1 MYSYSSPSLFIVG
14 VLFLNEFNTDI
25 PAFHHQAGILFS
37 SIGKKQS
44 SSAKPPNP
52 RPTEPPSN
60 KPHIGKPHTNE
71 QTKPS
76 SDPSSTNEPMT
87 PAWDHSSFGWKPSPV
102 QPNTSPPKQPAS
114 TDDSQTEGTTMPP
127 WNPSSYGWKPNSL
140 HVQDDVA
147 DMDYDGKEVPTQPFE
162 EWLGSEMPWLNN
174 DIESFAAALN
184 SKPVIVQVANN
195 TTNINI
201 QVDQSS
207 NTTNET
213 TNNQHTTNNTVNN
226 QSTSSSNIVNNNN
239 LNQTAKI
246 SAVSSSPRESED
258 LCSEIN
264 NTTQSSIP
272 TASSSSQQ
280 IREDLCAAD
289 EIINNATQ
297 STLEDVPTGIKLNRP
312 HRSIARFY
320 RRKGCTSPQAKA
332 KAPNSKLR
340 ALTFRPHIKKFINEK
355 VRHVRLDTALPTA
368 DTSVPAADEEYDRV
382 RARAD
387 GKYMKMSGKRG
398 MNDV

>member
-1 MYSYSSPSLFIVG
+1 
-14 VLFLNEFNTDI
+14 
-25 PAFHHQAGILFS
+25 
-37 SIGKKQS
+37 
-44 SSAKPPNP
+44 
-52 RPTEPPSN
+52 
-60 KPHIGKPHTNE
+60 
-71 QTKPS
+71 
-76 SDPSSTNEPMT
+76 
-87 PAWDHSSFGWKPSPV
+87 
-102 QPNTSPPKQPAS
+102 
-114 TDDSQTEGTTMPP
+114 
-127 WNPSSYGWKPNSL
+127 
-140 HVQDDVA
+140 
-147 DMDYDGKEVPTQPFE
+147 MDYDGKELPTQPTFE
-162 EWLGSEMPWLNN
+162 EWLGSEMPWLNK
-174 DIESFAAALN
+174 DIENFAAALN

-207 NTTNET
+207 NTTKET
-213 TNNQHTTNNTVNN
+213 TINQHTTYNTVNN

-239 LNQTAKI
+239 LNQTKI
-246 SAVSSSPRESED
+246 SAASSSPREIRED
-258 LCSEIN
+258 LCAADEITN
-264 NTTQSSIP
+264 ATQSLMPTAKIS

-280 IREDLCAAD
+280 IREDLRAAD
-289 EIINNATQ
+289 EILNNATQ

>member
-76 SDPSSTNEPMT
+76 SDPSSTNEPTT

-297 STLEDVPTGIKLNRP
+297 STLAGINLIRP
-312 HRSIARFY
+312 RRSIVNFY

-332 KAPNSKLR
+332 PTSKLR

-355 VRHVRLDTALPTA
+355 VRHVRLDTAVPTA
-368 DTSVPAADEEYDRV
+368 DKSVPTADEEYDRV
-382 RARAD
+382 RAKAD

-398 MNDV
+398 INDV

>member
-1 MYSYSSPSLFIVG
+1 LYSYSSPSLFIVG

-52 RPTEPPSN
+52 PTEPPSN

-114 TDDSQTEGTTMPP
+114 IDDSQTEGTTMPP

-246 SAVSSSPRESED
+246 SAVSGSSPRESED

-264 NTTQSSIP
+264 NTTQSSVP

-297 STLEDVPTGIKLNRP
+297 STLAGINLIRP
-312 HRSIARFY
+312 RRSIVNFY
-320 RRKGCTSPQAKA
+320 RRKGCTSPQAN
-332 KAPNSKLR
+332 APTSKLR
-340 ALTFRPHIKKFINEK
+340 ALTFRPHIKKFISEK
-355 VRHVRLDTALPTA
+355 VRHVRLDTAVPTA
-368 DTSVPAADEEYDRV
+368 DKSVPTADEEYDRV
-382 RARAD
+382 RAKAD

-398 MNDV
+398 INDV

>member
-1 MYSYSSPSLFIVG
+1 
-14 VLFLNEFNTDI
+14 
-25 PAFHHQAGILFS
+25 
-37 SIGKKQS
+37 
-44 SSAKPPNP
+44 
-52 RPTEPPSN
+52 
-60 KPHIGKPHTNE
+60 
-71 QTKPS
+71 
-76 SDPSSTNEPMT
+76 MT
-87 PAWDHSSFGWKPSPV
+87 PAWDHSSFGWNPSPV

-114 TDDSQTEGTTMPP
+114 TDDSQTEET

-140 HVQDDVA
+140 QVEDDIKVPPSPEPPA
-147 DMDYDGKEVPTQPFE
+147 PASLDVDMDYDGKELPTQPTFE
-162 EWLGSEMPWLNN
+162 EWLGSEMPWLNK
-174 DIESFAAALN
+174 DIENFAAALN

-213 TNNQHTTNNTVNN
+213 TNNQHTTYNTVNN

-239 LNQTAKI
+239 LNQTKI
-246 SAVSSSPRESED
+246 SAASSSPREIRED
-258 LCSEIN
+258 LCAADEITN
-264 NTTQSSIP
+264 ATQSLMPTAKIS

-280 IREDLCAAD
+280 IREDLRAAD
-289 EIINNATQ
+289 EILNNATQ
-297 STLEDVPTGIKLNRP
+297 STLAGINLIRP
-312 HRSIARFY
+312 RRSIVNFY

-332 KAPNSKLR
+332 PTSKLR